1 MFLEVEDLFSTRNDT
16 GSPRMFHA
24 ASEAL
29 SMGASIGVIND
40 PFCRGTIGAHIIIL
54 SHGSEKHNFAVT
66 HCHAVSPKKPLL
78 VSPSDFDHRFWTDLF
93 CKDLKAAEV
102 VGLVCFLQ
110 VVAEPGF
117 SLSGDAFVLS
127 ARGIMD

>member
-1 MFLEVEDLFSTRNDT
+1 
-16 GSPRMFHA
+16 
-24 ASEAL
+24 
-29 SMGASIGVIND
+29 MGASIGVIND
-40 PFCRGTIGAHIIIL
+40 PFCRGTIDGPIIIL

-102 VGLVCFLQ
+102 VGLVCFF
-110 VVAEPGF
+110 AGSCRAGF
-117 SLSGDAFVLS
+117 QSEW
-127 ARGIMD
+127 